1 MGSTIMLSKT
11 QAIVMKDISSL
22 KQAIFVG
29 GILPQIIMLKILE
42 DELETNAKTPA
53 LTLRRYREC
62 IQKTFTVGMS

>member
-1 MGSTIMLSKT
+1 
-11 QAIVMKDISSL
+11 MKDISSL

-42 DELETNAKTPA
+42 DELETNAKTLA
-53 LTLRRYREC
+53 TLWRYREC